1 MITLNN
7 SPIINHKQE
16 QTMESTIYELSK
28 LDTNWFVLRCYV
40 GFENSYELIWSYQG
54 TKDSVNYEY
63 MTC

>member
-1 MITLNN
+1 
-7 SPIINHKQE
+7 
-16 QTMESTIYELSK
+16 MESTIYELSK